1 MDKQDLEVMASE
13 VLQQFESGELERHE
27 IHERLRQTLDQM
39 RAFGMPLPEDLVT
52 LEKELAGE
60 FLDDAKDAS

>member
-1 MDKQDLEVMASE
+1 MDKQDLEVLASE
-13 VLQQFESGELERHE
+13 ILQQFESGELERHE

-52 LEKELAGE
+52 LEQELAGE

>member
-1 MDKQDLEVMASE
+1 MEKQDLEIMASE
-13 VLQQFESGELERHE
+13 VLQQFESGEAERQE

-52 LEKELAGE
+52 LEQELAAE
-60 FLDDAKDAS
+60 FIQETEAS